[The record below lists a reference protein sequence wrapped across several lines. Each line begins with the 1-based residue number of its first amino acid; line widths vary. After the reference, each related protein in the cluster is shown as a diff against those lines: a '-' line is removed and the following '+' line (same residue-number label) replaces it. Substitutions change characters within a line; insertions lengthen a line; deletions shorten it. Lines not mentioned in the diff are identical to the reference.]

1 MASDNS
7 DKKREYRA
15 WAASLLIHLLI
26 FVIVCL
32 TGLFVVVS
40 PRQEQPVD
48 VSLYDA
54 DAGGG
59 HQGGGAS
66 APAPAPE
73 SAAPPPAAPSID
85 DVVLD
90 KKKEEILPKIEETFT
105 REPEKQE
112 QFKKEHNAPVAPA
125 VVASANGTDQGDK
138 TAVQGGSGSGS
149 EGTGTGNG
157 PAGNGTGNGSGNG
170 EGSGNGDGDGPGSGD
185 SETKRLAIP
194 PTLLE
199 APEPE
204 YPESL
209 RQRNI
214 KGQVVVRIVVGTD
227 GSVMSAEIEDS
238 SDYGEMDQSALDAA
252 WGYRY
257 TTAYNEYGQAVT
269 FQKRV
274 RITFKL
280 R

>member
-15 WAASLLIHLLI
+15 WAGSLVIHLVI
-26 FVIVCL
+26 FAIVCL

-40 PRQEQPVD
+40 PKEDQPVD

-59 HQGGGAS
+59 HSGGGAAAA
-66 APAPAPE
+66 APAPPA
-73 SAAPPPAAPSID
+73 PAAPSID

-105 REPEKQE
+105 KEPEKQE

-125 VVASANGTDQGDK
+125 AVTAPNGTGE
-138 TAVQGGSGSGS
+138 GSGSS
-149 EGTGTGNG
+149 LSGT
-157 PAGNGTGNGSGNG
+157 GNGTGNGDGNGNGSGQGTGPGVGSGNG
-170 EGSGNGDGDGPGSGD
+170 EGPGTGDGNA
-185 SETKRLAIP
+185 KRPAIP
-194 PTLLE
+194 PSLLE
-199 APEPE
+199 APEPV
-204 YPESL
+204 YPENL
-209 RQRNI
+209 RQRNV
-214 KGQVVVRIVVGTD
+214 KGQVIVRIVVGTD
-227 GSVMSAEIEDS
+227 GDVISADVES
-238 SDYGEMDQSALDAA
+238 SSGYGEMDQSALDAA

-257 TTAYNEYGQAVT
+257 TTAYNEYGQAVP